1 LQALEASREEK
12 STGGSIRVELTLDED
27 YDLIIGESA
36 VQALAFCRSLAHDI
50 SACLSVDQ
58 ARVRVTQVQPGS
70 IKATVEIAP
79 ASEGQPPAE
88 ICALA
93 LAAQVCVQFPP

>member
-1 LQALEASREEK
+1 M
-12 STGGSIRVELTLDED
+12 ELTLDED
-27 YDLIIGESA
+27 YGTMIGESE
-36 VQALAFCRSLAHDI
+36 VQAFAFCRSLSHDI

-58 ARVRVTQVQPGS
+58 ARVLASVTEVVPGS

-79 ASEGQPPAE
+79 ATEGQPPAE

-93 LAAQVCVQFPP
+93 LAAQVGCRIMLVCEREVRC